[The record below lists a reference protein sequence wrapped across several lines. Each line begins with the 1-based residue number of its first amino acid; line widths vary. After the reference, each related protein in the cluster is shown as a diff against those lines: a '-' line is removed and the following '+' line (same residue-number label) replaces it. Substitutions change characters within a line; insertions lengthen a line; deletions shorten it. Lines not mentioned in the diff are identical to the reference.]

1 MVHVEMIEQTLEKEE
16 EDARQNHAYPPLCVG
31 EEQSFIS
38 SEFAISGYLSFN
50 VSNSEILN
58 YNL

>member
-1 MVHVEMIEQTLEKEE
+1 MLGITMPTH
-16 EDARQNHAYPPLCVG
+16 P
-31 EEQSFIS
+31 

-50 VSNSEILN
+50 VSNLEILN